1 VELLGAVDWE
11 VCGDG
16 DESEE
21 TEAEGWER
29 GSSSSSCGVW
39 RRLRSRVAGAL
50 WDGRRRI
57 VDSILPAFATD
68 SRAMCQNL
76 KLASMAKLRAF

>member
-1 VELLGAVDWE
+1 VELLGAGDWE

-16 DESEE
+16 EESEE
-21 TEAEGWER
+21 METKGCER
-29 GSSSSSCGVW
+29 GSSSSSCAVW
-39 RRLRSRVAGAL
+39 RRLRWRVAGAL

-76 KLASMAKLRAF
+76 KVASMAKLRAL